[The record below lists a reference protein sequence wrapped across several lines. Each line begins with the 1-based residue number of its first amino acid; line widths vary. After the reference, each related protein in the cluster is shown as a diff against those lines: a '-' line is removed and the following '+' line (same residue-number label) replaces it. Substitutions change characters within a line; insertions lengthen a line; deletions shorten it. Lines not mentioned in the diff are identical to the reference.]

1 MKLIE
6 SGVPEQIFKQP
17 FVRLAG
23 GGECDVSIV
32 HCDVGREEAV
42 PVEAFFAVC
51 VAPVG
56 TDPEGAIADPGC
68 PLQVRFEGLT
78 MHFQEGIEIEL
89 LHRSARLIAA
99 IDLQDIVFVISD
111 YEEIRIDRN
120 RARGIAHAGVARRPD
135 QAEMIEGWGW
145 IGGRAF
151 APSG

>member
-1 MKLIE
+1 
-6 SGVPEQIFKQP
+6 
-17 FVRLAG
+17 
-23 GGECDVSIV
+23 
-32 HCDVGREEAV
+32 
-42 PVEAFFAVC
+42 
-51 VAPVG
+51 
-56 TDPEGAIADPGC
+56 
-68 PLQVRFEGLT
+68 

-111 YEEIRIDRN
+111 YEEIRTDRN